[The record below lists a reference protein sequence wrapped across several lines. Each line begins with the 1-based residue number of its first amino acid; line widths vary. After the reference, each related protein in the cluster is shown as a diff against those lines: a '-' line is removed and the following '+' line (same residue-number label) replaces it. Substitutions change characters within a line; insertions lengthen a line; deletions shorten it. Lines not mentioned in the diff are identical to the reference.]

1 MNEYGLDY
9 PLFYKQLY
17 HILEPSLFMMKYNI
31 NIIIIIITIIETKQ
45 NF

>member
-17 HILEPSLFMMKYNI
+17 HILEPSLFMMKYI
-31 NIIIIIITIIETKQ
+31 FVYIIIL
-45 NF
+45 